1 MLIYLVT
8 VFSAI
13 CGSSARKDWEEVCYG
28 SEVMF
33 PKQFLPQ
40 LYRQPLYFTPK
51 NGGESKVL
59 MEEGKAKDSRLKVTS
74 ASVSL
79 TDVNKRD
86 EGVYT
91 VLYDGKD
98 SREVLKLKV
107 LDCTEMINRQ
117 YMHNLE
123 HVISDKVQYLEYN
136 PPDNEDVPLIL
147 WNRTNTLNNDK
158 RRGNVFRNNWR
169 IPGVTQ
175 ADNDF
180 YNFRRGDKSLD
191 SRILLTVKE
200 NTRSYNP
207 KVNEH
212 LLITNPFTGGPWT
225 VTFKQETEDEWV
237 TVMKDGRLLHG
248 DDIFSER
255 ITIQSYGI
263 EIYPVESTDSGTFEF
278 RDQQGNLALSVQVE
292 VIHESHHLVTYIVA
306 AVALLLGIC
315 CCCCCKK
322 RFCKKDKSADAA
334 TEGTAVTYHDNSTT
348 TATGP
353 VVYYHGTNQPT
364 GPSYSNHPYPSVYPP
379 HPVNHPAFTEPAAVS
394 IEPPPLQP
402 NTAVYPPQPTS
413 MYPPEPTNVN
423 PPQPTS
429 MYPPEPTNVNPPQP
443 TSMYPP
449 EPTNV
454 NPPQPT
460 SMYPPEPTNVNPS
473 QSTSMYPPQP
483 TNVNPPQPTSMYPPE
498 PTNVNPPQPTSM
510 YPPHPTN
517 VNPPQPT
524 SMYPP
529 EPTNPTNVNLPQPE
543 SSQYPPLSEVG
554 PPTSQGSAA
563 APTFSSDVLSSDA
576 ELQFELKGVT
586 FPSAPFLSSDETSS
600 NVYNSDKLNFL

>member
-13 CGSSARKDWEEVCYG
+13 CGSSARKDWKEACYG

-40 LYRQPLYFTPK
+40 LYRQLLYFTPS

-107 LDCTEMINRQ
+107 IDCTEMINRH
-117 YMHNLE
+117 YMYNLD
-123 HVISDKVQYLEYN
+123 HAISDKVQYLEYS

-147 WNRTNTLNNDK
+147 WNRTNTLKNDK
-158 RRGNVFRNNWR
+158 RRGNVQYNIWR
-169 IPGVTQ
+169 ISGVTQ
-175 ADNDF
+175 ADNGF

-200 NTRSYNP
+200 NTHFYDP

-212 LLITNPFTGGPWT
+212 LLITNPSTGGPWT
-225 VTFKQETEDEWV
+225 VTFKQETEHEWV
-237 TVMKDGRLLHG
+237 TVMKDGQLVQG
-248 DDIFSER
+248 DDTFSER
-255 ITIQSYGI
+255 MTIRSNGI
-263 EIYPVESTDSGTFEF
+263 EIYPVETTDSGTFEF

-292 VIHESHHLVTYIVA
+292 VFHESHHMVTYIVA
-306 AVALLLGIC
+306 VVALLLGIC

-364 GPSYSNHPYPSVYPP
+364 GPSYSNQPYASVYPP
-379 HPVNHPAFTEPAAVS
+379 HPVNPPAFTEPAAVF

-429 MYPPEPTNVNPPQP
+429 MYPPEPTNVNPSQP
-443 TSMYPP
+443 TS
-449 EPTNV
+449 N
-454 NPPQPT
+454 
-460 SMYPPEPTNVNPS
+460 
-473 QSTSMYPPQP
+473 
-483 TNVNPPQPTSMYPPE
+483 
-498 PTNVNPPQPTSM
+498 
-510 YPPHPTN
+510 PPHPTN
-517 VNPPQPT
+517 VNLPQPT
-524 SMYPP
+524 SNPP
-529 EPTNPTNVNLPQPE
+529 HPTNVNLPQPE

-563 APTFSSDVLSSDA
+563 APTFSSDVFPSDA
-576 ELQFELKGVT
+576 ELKFELKGMT
-586 FPSAPFLSSDETSS
+586 FPSAPYLSSDETSS
-600 NVYNSDKLNFL
+600 HVYNSDKLNFL